1 MAPTRTARR
10 ARPTSLTLTLT
21 LTLTPAR
28 CGTDPDQLSALKA
41 AAEQELATRT
51 DTDEQLDTAATSE
64 LKAKL
69 DVERRQIED
78 ERKQLLSDAKVAREN
93 AEQMVRAA
101 PCPMPCAQ
109 CPI

>member
-1 MAPTRTARR
+1 M
-10 ARPTSLTLTLT
+10 
-21 LTLTPAR
+21 
-28 CGTDPDQLSALKA
+28 
-41 AAEQELATRT
+41 
-51 DTDEQLDTAATSE
+51 TSE

-101 PCPMPCAQ
+101 PCPMPWAQ
-109 CPI
+109 CPIYDGA